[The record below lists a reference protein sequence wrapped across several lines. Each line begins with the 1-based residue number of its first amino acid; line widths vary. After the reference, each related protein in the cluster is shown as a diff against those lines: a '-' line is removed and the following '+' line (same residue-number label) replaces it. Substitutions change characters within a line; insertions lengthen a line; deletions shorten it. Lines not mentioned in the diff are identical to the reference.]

1 MLRRHFQALKPHGE
15 EPEDPP
21 VAEDEC
27 LPDPPQEMSQNEDVP
42 KDVFDVLEVVG
53 VLQDVDATVHSVVAI
68 DQRNTEV
75 RVKEL
80 HKLTSIVRREGEDE
94 QKETLIDNRNSKNNL
109 PDHGMRPCEW
119 PFLEL
124 E

>member
-27 LPDPPQEMSQNEDVP
+27 LPDPPQEMSQNEDVS

-53 VLQDVDATVHSVVAI
+53 VLRDVDATVHSVVAI